1 MLSIGAAELV
11 VILVI
16 VAMLVIPV
24 LIAVGVLLGKKK
36 SQSSNAAANLVQCR
50 ACGRPGAPGAQ
61 VCPECGTAR

>member
-1 MLSIGAAELV
+1 MLSIGASELV

-16 VAMLVIPV
+16 VAMVVIPI
-24 LIAVGVLLGKKK
+24 LIVVGVFLGKKK

-61 VCPECGTAR
+61 VCPECGTPR